1 MSNNKKNSNSSSYD
15 QYDAII
21 DINSIRFLNKGWNI
35 IYKEKEKNTKE
46 ILNSSQK
53 YIVSMLGHSNRGKTY
68 ILNKLSNINLQ
79 SGYQIQTKG
88 ISIKIPEEQ
97 NIIILD
103 TQGTNAPLLL
113 EENEE
118 DKRNQPDFQKDLEY
132 INLCQIITNYII
144 QTFIIKEA
152 KILICVIGMLTSSET
167 IFLNKIK
174 KNCRNIKQLIVIHNL
189 IKCYTKKDIEEYKEG
204 TLMKNI
210 IFKFEE
216 RIIPSFDPKG
226 KEDKFNKYYIEIEE
240 NNNNQSDILHF
251 FFGND
256 SEKSEVIKYNEE
268 TIKYIQDKIDIQL
281 NEEIN
286 LFQKL
291 TEHINS
297 LSSEVLAKN
306 IKVEINGKLDLIK
319 CNEEIEPKEIIAD
332 ELDNIIFIKNY
343 FEPNYKYWRKENKFI
358 IGVDICSK
366 LKENSLKVIHFSD
379 KENNDYQI
387 FKIKGERELCEQENK
402 DIKVKYNF
410 INKRI
415 SDSKFLLK
423 IKINLSE
430 KGITAISGKYTKI
443 EINKGSLLI
452 YFDII
457 G

>member
-1 MSNNKKNSNSSSYD
+1 MSNYKINSNSSSYD

-35 IYKEKEKNTKE
+35 YYNNEKEEETKK
-46 ILNSSQK
+46 ILNYTKK

-88 ISIKIPEEQ
+88 ISIKIPENQ

-204 TLMKNI
+204 ILMKNI

-216 RIIPSFDPKG
+216 RIIPSFDPNG

-256 SEKSEVIKYNEE
+256 SKQSEVIKYNKE
-268 TIKYIQDKIDIQL
+268 TIKYIQDKIIIQL

-286 LFQKL
+286 LFKKL

-319 CNEEIEPKEIIAD
+319 CNEEIVPKEIIAD

-343 FEPNYKYWRKENKFI
+343 FEPNYKCWRKDNNFI

-379 KENNDYQI
+379 KENNNYQI

-410 INKRI
+410 INKR

-430 KGITAISGKYTKI
+430 K
-443 EINKGSLLI
+443 E
-452 YFDII
+452 
-457 G
+457 

>member
-1 MSNNKKNSNSSSYD
+1 MSNYKINSNSSSYD

-35 IYKEKEKNTKE
+35 YYNNEKEEETKK
-46 ILNSSQK
+46 ILNYTKK

-88 ISIKIPEEQ
+88 ISIKIPENQ

-204 TLMKNI
+204 ILMKNI

-216 RIIPSFDPKG
+216 RIIPSFDPNG

-256 SEKSEVIKYNEE
+256 SKQSEVIKYNKE
-268 TIKYIQDKIDIQL
+268 TIKYIQDKIIIQL

-286 LFQKL
+286 LFKKL

-319 CNEEIEPKEIIAD
+319 CNEEIVPKEIIAD

-343 FEPNYKYWRKENKFI
+343 FEPNYKCWRKDNNFI

-379 KENNDYQI
+379 KENNNYQI

-410 INKRI
+410 INKR

-430 KGITAISGKYTKI
+430 KGIIAISGKYTKT
-443 EINKGSLLI
+443 ENKKGLLLI